1 MNNLVNKNKFFKMD
15 IKTNR
20 LCNNRKCF
28 CQNNFDRI
36 KSNNSFFPNNFFDE
50 KQIFL

>member
-28 CQNNFDRI
+28 CENNFDRI

-50 KQIFL
+50 KQSFL